1 VLDTA
6 WRYYA
11 ENEAEARQLAPSPLP
26 LSPGGSGVK
35 GEGNISPGEAAAW
48 VAVLRIVLNLDEFLT
63 RE

>member
-1 VLDTA
+1 MLDTA

-26 LSPGGSGVK
+26 LSPG
-35 GEGNISPGEAAAW
+35 AAW